1 MNNLKEQLQEDII
14 SYFEGYLEPPFT
26 YTSEDKET
34 MVDDLCELV
43 CRRLSTNAIPMMN
56 LMSICILMSVGTG
69 TILLLTQPRM

>member
-34 MVDDLCELV
+34 MVDNLCGLIVE
-43 CRRLSTNAIPMMN
+43 RISEAQYN
-56 LMSICILMSVGTG
+56 G
-69 TILLLTQPRM
+69 

>member
-1 MNNLKEQLQEDII
+1 MNNLKEQLQQDIV

-43 CRRLSTNAIPMMN
+43 GITCEVLSAAYSAPNPTQLSGADEAARREASK
-56 LMSICILMSVGTG
+56 
-69 TILLLTQPRM
+69 

>member
-14 SYFEGYLEPPFT
+14 SYFDGYLEPPFT

-43 CRRLSTNAIPMMN
+43 CRRLSD
-56 LMSICILMSVGTG
+56 G
-69 TILLLTQPRM
+69 